1 MLLADSEA
9 AYEQHC
15 NRISPNGALL
25 QMLTTQRINNFSSLA
40 FACGTPQSPPSEEQF
55 KEFANVV
62 IGGVDMTFG
71 ELAGLRR
78 VHFEAS
84 AIVMAELKSKATEP
98 SGEAGRKLPVA
109 EKTARLRD
117 QEARLTGL
125 RIKGELQPSFA
136 LVDLVA
142 QMKESNCVSWIP
154 PSRCSKRDSEIQSTM
169 KEKPITLSLEQ
180 QMVKLTAADEHIA
193 VDTSTD
199 LQLQWAL
206 QRRGLAFDKCAL
218 ISFDQHEIW
227 VQQLLG
233 HLTREAPTEFARVT
247 VSQVIRADRDMFTLM
262 AQEIQTTLQP
272 DARGVMP
279 MEAKL
284 KELRTD
290 PRVTM
295 FLLPLPRS
303 AAKES
308 DKVTSAA
315 TSSKQD
321 HVTPKATVRPAKK
334 AKPSAKAK
342 SLCPQELKG
351 FPQRDAN
358 GNAICWA
365 YNLKAGCK
373 NEVSGGRCKKGVHIC
388 MKCQKNNHSLVT
400 CRAN

>member
-1 MLLADSEA
+1 MSLADSEA
-9 AYEQHC
+9 AFEQHC
-15 NRISPNGALL
+15 RRISPAGTLL
-25 QMLTTQRINNFSSLA
+25 QLLTAQRISNLSSLA
-40 FACGTPQSPPSEEQF
+40 FACGTPQSPPTEEQF
-55 KEFANVV
+55 KEFATGIN
-62 IGGVDMTFG
+62 GGTDMTFG
-71 ELAGLRR
+71 ELAALRR
-78 VHFEAS
+78 LHFEAS
-84 AIVMAELKSKATEP
+84 AIVMAELKSRATDTT
-98 SGEAGRKLPVA
+98 GETGRKLPVA

-117 QEARLTGL
+117 QEARLSGL

-136 LVDLVA
+136 LVDLVS

-154 PSRCSKRDSEIQSTM
+154 PSRCSKRDAEIQNSM

-180 QMVKLTAADEHIA
+180 QMVKLSAAEEHIA

-206 QRRGLAFDKCAL
+206 QGRGLAFDQCSL
-218 ISFDQHEIW
+218 ISYDQHEIW

-233 HLTREAPTEFARVT
+233 HLTRDAPAGFARVS
-247 VSQVIRADRDMFTLM
+247 VSQVIRADREIFTLM

-272 DARGVMP
+272 DERGNMP
-279 MEAKL
+279 MEVKL

-295 FLLPLPRS
+295 FLLPLPKS

-308 DKVTSAA
+308 EKASSSTPGTKSTPSAPA
-315 TSSKQD
+315 A
-321 HVTPKATVRPAKK
+321 PIRPLKK

-351 FPQRDAN
+351 FPQRDPS

-365 YNLKAGCK
+365 YNLKTGCK
-373 NEVSGGRCKKGVHIC
+373 NEVTNGRCKKGVHCC
-388 MKCQKNNHSLVT
+388 MKCHKNNHSLVT
-400 CRAN
+400 CRVN

>member
-1 MLLADSEA
+1 MSLADSEA
-9 AYEQHC
+9 AFEQHC
-15 NRISPNGALL
+15 NRISPNGSLL
-25 QMLTTQRINNFSSLA
+25 RTLTTQRINNFSTLA

-55 KEFANVV
+55 KEFANV
-62 IGGVDMTFG
+62 INGGVDMTFG

-109 EKTARLRD
+109 EKAARLRD

-125 RIKGELQPSFA
+125 RIRGELQPSFA

-142 QMKESNCVSWIP
+142 AMKESNCVSWIP
-154 PSRCSKRDSEIQSTM
+154 PSRCSKRDSEIQSSM

-180 QMVKLTAADEHIA
+180 QMVKLTAAEEHIA

-206 QRRGLAFDKCAL
+206 QRRGLAFDQCAL
-218 ISFDQHEIW
+218 ISFDEHEIW

-233 HLTREAPTEFARVT
+233 HLTREAPSGFARVT
-247 VSQVIRADRDMFTLM
+247 VSQVIRADREMFTLM

-303 AAKES
+303 AAKEA
-308 DKVTSAA
+308 DKGASTA
-315 TSSKQD
+315 TSSKPD
-321 HVTPKATVRPAKK
+321 HGTPKATVRPAKK
-334 AKPSAKAK
+334 ARPSAKAK

-351 FPQRDAN
+351 FSQRDSN
-358 GNAICWA
+358 GSAICWA

-373 NEVSGGRCKKGVHIC
+373 NEVSGGRCKKGVHVC
-388 MKCQKNNHSLVT
+388 MKCHKNNHSLVT
-400 CRAN
+400 CRAS